1 MLSKL
6 KIYRSAL
13 RNIKIEELLIH
24 SKNYIGSELISKGIA
39 FIILLLVTK
48 AVIPSEYGIISIFIS
63 LLTFFSLLFELG
75 IRGGIL
81 RYYYENK
88 DEFTSF
94 LGTNTI
100 FLFSFVIILMI
111 LIYFLRDIISKS
123 FHLSPFILL
132 SSAISSSL
140 CIPAGIMLSYFQAS
154 KNSSKYGILLLA
166 KNSFPYITGFIAIYL
181 LRGNKVNIW
190 IYSVLIVNIIMAI
203 SLLPYLGNIIKLR
216 FKKSYLVYF
225 LAFSIPLLPHMFS
238 GYILGAFDQ
247 IIINQLSS
255 EIEAGKY
262 AIVFQLGIIMSV
274 IILGMNNAWVPMFYE
289 KLNQDKFVELFP
301 VLNKYICIITT
312 IGIFLVL
319 FLNNIAKLF
328 ISYTFYEALTLTPI
342 LVLGYFF
349 IFIFTLYSNFAFYYK
364 KTLFISIISIIS
376 AFVSIGLK
384 YLFIPI
390 FSYKFA
396 AYATCISYF
405 ILFILH
411 FLNVKYI
418 LKDKNIINL
427 KYIIPSTSVLLFATI
442 YETILSHFKVSMPIS
457 FIMNII
463 IFSLSVLFLQKYYIK
478 KTLVNL
484 CLVKV

>member
-1 MLSKL
+1 MVPGKL
-6 KIYRSAL
+6 QCL
-13 RNIKIEELLIH
+13 
-24 SKNYIGSELISKGIA
+24 
-39 FIILLLVTK
+39 
-48 AVIPSEYGIISIFIS
+48 
-63 LLTFFSLLFELG
+63 
-75 IRGGIL
+75 
-81 RYYYENK
+81 YE
-88 DEFTSF
+88 
-94 LGTNTI
+94 I
-100 FLFSFVIILMI
+100 
-111 LIYFLRDIISKS
+111 
-123 FHLSPFILL
+123 
-132 SSAISSSL
+132 
-140 CIPAGIMLSYFQAS
+140 Q
-154 KNSSKYGILLLA
+154 
-166 KNSFPYITGFIAIYL
+166 
-181 LRGNKVNIW
+181 
-190 IYSVLIVNIIMAI
+190 
-203 SLLPYLGNIIKLR
+203 
-216 FKKSYLVYF
+216 
-225 LAFSIPLLPHMFS
+225 
-238 GYILGAFDQ
+238 
-247 IIINQLSS
+247 
-255 EIEAGKY
+255 
-262 AIVFQLGIIMSV
+262 
-274 IILGMNNAWVPMFYE
+274 
-289 KLNQDKFVELFP
+289 
-301 VLNKYICIITT
+301 
-312 IGIFLVL
+312 
-319 FLNNIAKLF
+319 NNIAKLF